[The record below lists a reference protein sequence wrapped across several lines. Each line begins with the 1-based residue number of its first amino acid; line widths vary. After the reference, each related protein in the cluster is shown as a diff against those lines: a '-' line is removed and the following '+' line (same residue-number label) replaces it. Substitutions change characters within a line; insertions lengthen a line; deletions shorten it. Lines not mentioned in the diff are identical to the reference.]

1 MPQRRLVG
9 SGGIAGMTQLHQA
22 APLVERQHAIIELLR
37 VRAPR
42 RVAGADLA
50 TATGVSLRTV
60 ERDITRLREAG
71 VPITIH
77 RGPRGGY
84 GIDARSALPPISLT
98 PGEASALIASLVA
111 VGPYTSAVAQSALGK
126 LLGALTEGAVPR

>member
-1 MPQRRLVG
+1 MPQRPVG
-9 SGGIAGMTQLHQA
+9 SPGIAGMIQLHQA
-22 APLVERQHAIIELLR
+22 APLIERQHAIIELLR

-42 RVAGADLA
+42 RVTGASLA
-50 TATGVSLRTV
+50 QATGVSLRTV

-84 GIDARSALPPISLT
+84 GIDARPVLPPISLT
-98 PGEASALIASLVA
+98 PGEASALIASMVA

-126 LLGALTEGAVPR
+126 ILAALTRK

>member
-1 MPQRRLVG
+1 MPQRPVG
-9 SGGIAGMTQLHQA
+9 SAGVAGMVQLHQA
-22 APLVERQHAIIELLR
+22 APLIERQHAIIELLR

-42 RVAGADLA
+42 RVTGASLA
-50 TATGVSLRTV
+50 KSTGVSLRTV
-60 ERDITRLREAG
+60 ERDIARLCEAG

-84 GIDARSALPPISLT
+84 GIDARPVLPPISLT

-126 LLGALTEGAVPR
+126 VLEALTGNDHR